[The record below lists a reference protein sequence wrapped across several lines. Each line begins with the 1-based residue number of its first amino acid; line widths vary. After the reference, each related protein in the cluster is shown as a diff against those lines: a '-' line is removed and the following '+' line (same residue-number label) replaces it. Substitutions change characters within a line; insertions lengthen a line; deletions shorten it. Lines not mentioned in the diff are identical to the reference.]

1 MKRGWENKIVWA
13 IYDDKNK
20 SSTPMHLQCKKYG
33 KQPVEDQKIKG
44 YSLTFRSRYKT
55 EIPQLC
61 LDAGINRNNQNK
73 QNWKSHH
80 SSGDS

>member
-1 MKRGWENKIVWA
+1 
-13 IYDDKNK
+13 
-20 SSTPMHLQCKKYG
+20 MHLQCKKYG

-61 LDAGINRNNQNK
+61 LDAGINQNNQNK
-73 QNWKSHH
+73 QN
-80 SSGDS
+80 